1 MHRVANHGT
10 RPHLK
15 KQRASVYSSG
25 FRGWLASLPRLHALP
40 RLPAACRAPRLL
52 CLPPRLPRA
61 VPAAHRASR
70 LKRCLHCLHGRGR
83 VEAKNAFVF
92 ASMQLVV
99 VSAASWHHL
108 SACRT
113 PRRHHRAPCAR
124 CSLLS
129 KAYSTYIVH
138 ILLRLYRLGLRAL
151 STNSPS

>member
-1 MHRVANHGT
+1 MARGLTSRNRET
-10 RPHLK
+10 
-15 KQRASVYSSG
+15 QYVYSSG

-83 VEAKNAFVF
+83 GEAKNAFVF

-99 VSAASWHHL
+99 VSAACWHHL
-108 SACRT
+108 SACREPRRAA
-113 PRRHHRAPCAR
+113 PRRHTHAVACLVRPTLYSIYCCA
-124 CSLLS
+124 C
-129 KAYSTYIVH
+129 TD
-138 ILLRLYRLGLRAL
+138 
-151 STNSPS
+151 

>member
-40 RLPAACRAPRLL
+40 RLPAACAAP
-52 CLPPRLPRA
+52 A
-61 VPAAHRASR
+61 MPAALPAARRRASR
-70 LKRCLHCLHGRGR
+70 LKRCLHCLHGHGR

-99 VSAASWHHL
+99 VSAACWHHL

-113 PRRHHRAPCAR
+113 PRRHHRAPRAR

-129 KAYSTYIVH
+129 KAYSTYIVY